1 MALDV
6 SQVVSLLAALGLGS
20 LLTQYVSKGH
30 ERRSVRAEV
39 LAALYAV
46 ELARRPGHGV
56 FHDAAIEFQTRAL
69 IARVPRDTVRH
80 YLAYAETAWMLA
92 EEPDGVQAG
101 RVLATTDV
109 SEQGASFA
117 AAIVTWIVWNPFW
130 SRLIKVA
137 ERRDRLDVWT
147 AHMFAKL
154 LDEKNRSDA
163 DTRQHNLRSL
173 SLANDCRRK
182 NGLDPLPV
190 KDGHIA
196 TST

>member
-1 MALDV
+1 LDV
-6 SQVVSLLAALGLGS
+6 SQAVSLLAALGLGS

-56 FHDAAIEFQTRAL
+56 FYDAVIEFQTRAL

-109 SEQGASFA
+109 SEQGATLA
-117 AAIVTWIVWNPFW
+117 AAIVAWIVWNPFLVPIDQGCQTA
-130 SRLIKVA
+130 RPP
-137 ERRDRLDVWT
+137 RRVDGPHVCQALGR
-147 AHMFAKL
+147 
-154 LDEKNRSDA
+154 EKS
-163 DTRQHNLRSL
+163 Q
-173 SLANDCRRK
+173 
-182 NGLDPLPV
+182 
-190 KDGHIA
+190 
-196 TST
+196 